1 MKIGLLDL
9 VWSDWTDV
17 DYNKVRW
24 AAELGFH
31 SLGAKLTV
39 PARTITDEMAEHVR
53 KTYAEQN
60 MPIMQVWGPYPCII
74 SPDESIRKAGVE
86 GARDLVKMAVKLGI
100 RESGVRPTSL
110 NPRGDWF
117 PHRDNY
123 KPETEARLVKSLVE
137 ILQTAEDNDVD
148 IVLETHITTTLNS
161 AQGIRRVIERT
172 SGESLDT
179 FTKQRLFGPAGMTA
193 SAFRDDAGLA
203 PLGEAVGYIVSPSF
217 AYQPMS
223 QHWDLQGDAG
233 LHTNGLDLLGWAGH
247 VASGTVGGQTLLDAQ
262 RQAGPQPV
270 PASVA
275 PAGTAYAAG
284 LFVSPYRGEQLLWHT
299 GVFSNFRAAIG
310 ILPSSHIAAA
320 LVCNTS
326 LAVPDALLIST
337 LDAWLGY
344 KT

>member
-24 AAELGFH
+24 AAKLGFL

-53 KTYAEQN
+53 KTYADQN

-123 KPETEARLVKSLVE
+123 KPETEDRLVKSLVE
-137 ILQTAEDNDVD
+137 ILQTAEDNDID
-148 IVLETHITTTLNS
+148 IVLETHVTTTLNS
-161 AQGIRRVIERT
+161 AQTIRRVIERT
-172 SGESLDT
+172 GSKRLKLNLDPCNFVGDLQT
-179 FTKQRLFGPAGMTA
+179 AYNPAPMINELF
-193 SAFRDDAGLA
+193 DV
-203 PLGEAVGYIVSPSF
+203 LGEY
-217 AYQPMS
+217 
-223 QHWDLQGDAG
+223 
-233 LHTNGLDLLGWAGH
+233 
-247 VASGTVGGQTLLDAQ
+247 
-262 RQAGPQPV
+262 
-270 PASVA
+270 
-275 PAGTAYAAG
+275 
-284 LFVSPYRGEQLLWHT
+284 
-299 GVFSNFRAAIG
+299 
-310 ILPSSHIAAA
+310 
-320 LVCNTS
+320 
-326 LAVPDALLIST
+326 IST
-337 LDAWLGY
+337 VHVKDYYLGEHFVVHISEAV
-344 KT
+344 